1 MSEQQNIDSRLWDY
15 IDGRSS
21 AAEKSAIEKLLESN
35 FEWKSKYHELAE
47 VHQLVQSSELEQ
59 PSMRFTK
66 NVMEEISKLHI
77 TPATKN
83 YINKKIIW
91 GIGMFFITTIVGF
104 LIYGFMQVN
113 WACGS
118 SSGFADKYVNLDK
131 VDFNVIFNNNFVN
144 AFMMINVLL
153 SLVLLDRFLA
163 NKRKKAHHQVTPH

>member
-66 NVMEEISKLHI
+66 
-77 TPATKN
+77 T
-83 YINKKIIW
+83 
-91 GIGMFFITTIVGF
+91 
-104 LIYGFMQVN
+104 
-113 WACGS
+113 
-118 SSGFADKYVNLDK
+118 
-131 VDFNVIFNNNFVN
+131 
-144 AFMMINVLL
+144 
-153 SLVLLDRFLA
+153 
-163 NKRKKAHHQVTPH
+163 